1 MVRAAR
7 VVTACVALAVA
18 GAAACGGSQE
28 DEASSAS
35 ALAARHVL
43 VVGDETSNVREP
55 ARGDD
60 GDPSAAP
67 DEDGG
72 ASSAANDAG
81 ADDDADP
88 EELAPAAR
96 GGGALLRPVR
106 RLDIRATCKLAPGRY
121 ALDQAP
127 RKSVDGLFWH
137 VSFEKAPEG
146 TSGEPCGRSGW
157 LELGGV
163 RFETQAL
170 TEPSPVEAPGVGA
183 ASAQGCELRRGFVPR
198 WVKPVSGPVTGRFGD
213 CRDGCSRRHAGIDIA
228 AASGTSLVAAE
239 EGKIVDVGTGRGA
252 CGTVVMVRHPNGA
265 ETRFCHNRRVVVKKG
280 ECVARGQ
287 KIAEVGNT
295 GIGTGPH
302 MHMEYYPSATGGAAD
317 PRRVF
322 GY

>member
-1 MVRAAR
+1 MMRR
-7 VVTACVALAVA
+7 TGIVA
-18 GAAACGGSQE
+18 GLAALGVVGIVACAAPGE
-28 DEASSAS
+28 DEGASES
-35 ALAARHVL
+35 ALATRHVL
-43 VVGDETSNVREP
+43 VVGLETSGVSDP
-55 ARGDD
+55 TRGDD
-60 GDPSAAP
+60 GDPFAATS
-67 DEDGG
+67 DDGG
-72 ASSAANDAG
+72 APSPASDAG

-88 EELAPAAR
+88 DELAPVAR

-163 RFETQAL
+163 RFETRAAA
-170 TEPSPVEAPGVGA
+170 EPSPVEAPGA
-183 ASAQGCELRRGFVPR
+183 PSASGCELRRGFVPR

-239 EGKIVDVGTGRGA
+239 EGKVVDVGTGRGA